1 MNTQPA
7 RRSGP
12 LRPLLIVIG
21 LFGIGWLVCVLALWI
36 RGDVVFVYDAKVT
49 DFGVCL
55 TNTQYDPVG
64 TVPLSSQRFYLCGQT
79 AGTTFLPGALTIA
92 NAGKVVFSAGGNYG
106 PGYFYQEVVMGDS
119 FAPGN
124 YEAQFGYGRQV
135 VASAKFVVG
144 ATALVDV
151 RESIFDFKQQLRLH
165 LE

>member
-7 RRSGP
+7 RRSMP

-36 RGDVVFVYDAKVT
+36 RGGAVFVYDAKVV

-55 TNTQYDPVG
+55 TDTQYDPVG
-64 TVPLSSQRFYLCGQT
+64 MVPPSSQRFYLCGQT
-79 AGTTFLPGALTIA
+79 AGTTFLPGALTID

-106 PGYFYQEVVMGDS
+106 PGYFYQEVVMSDS

-124 YEAQFGYGRQV
+124 YVARFGYGRQV
-135 VASAKFVVG
+135 VASAKFIVS
-144 ATALVDV
+144 TN
-151 RESIFDFKQQLRLH
+151 
-165 LE
+165 